1 MQDALLSSSA
11 ELAFF
16 PPPEAWQKSRACCAP
31 KIFLYRRD
39 FSRKAGPEGNI
50 IKLKISL
57 PSQVL
62 CPPEPALLCSPWTA
76 SPSLQEAHGL
86 SWSLLGCPSCEK
98 DRRVFSSAGRP
109 AATLLR
115 HEIVNPKC
123 VWYKQSGWVVWVTRA
138 LIIFFGK
145 CGTDV
150 WKTHDGPWRKKR
162 EHLGAAW
169 NQV

>member
-57 PSQVL
+57 PSQAL
-62 CPPEPALLCSPWTA
+62 CPPEPALLCSLWTA
-76 SPSLQEAHGL
+76 SPSLQEVHGL
-86 SWSLLGCPSCEK
+86 LWSLLGCPSCEK
-98 DRRVFSSAGRP
+98 KDREVFSSAGRS

-115 HEIVNPKC
+115 HETVNLKS
-123 VWYKQSGWVVWVTRA
+123 VWHKLKWLGLWVTRA

-150 WKTHDGPWRKKR
+150 WKIHDDP
-162 EHLGAAW
+162 LGK
-169 NQV
+169 